1 MKLTQKNADTDLGSE
16 DATQA
21 AMKEKA
27 SGDPEIAEPAAPEDR
42 KSWSNVLNATTIGF
56 GVLAAAVGAL
66 SAYALLQFQDTDHME
81 LTQEL
86 GWQQKDID
94 DLRTEIMRI
103 DAALASI
110 GDGVARAIELEDEV
124 DRIRRSS
131 TDQSAKVRD
140 QIAGLKTRVD
150 DVTSKLDTLA
160 KSIQGRFAELQ
171 DRPLSVIAV
180 GTPEEAEQVLASSR
194 LAEIEGRVDELR
206 NRVTEMEAS
215 LEKIPSVDEL
225 ASMTDILEAG
235 IADLTVSSEIEEMVR
250 ANATRI
256 AKLETASI
264 GHSAAS
270 SLGLGIIAV
279 RAAVEIGTPYS
290 RIISDSGLSEDDL
303 PTVVI
308 EHAATGIV
316 SASYLRDSFAGYA
329 RAALAAPH
337 GQAVTEG
344 NGNGGGLVGFLRSL
358 FQVRP
363 LSPRDGESLGAIL
376 SRAEAAVREDNIE
389 DTLRILGTLPE
400 ASRAA
405 MSEWIQAAESRIAVL
420 NALDSLAGTGKSG

>member
-1 MKLTQKNADTDLGSE
+1 MKLTQKNADTDPGSE

-21 AMKEKA
+21 AMKEKV

-171 DRPLSVIAV
+171 RPPSVIAV

-225 ASMTDILEAG
+225 ASMTDTLEAG

-264 GHSAAS
+264 GRSAAS

-303 PTVVI
+303 PAVVI

-344 NGNGGGLVGFLRSL
+344 NDGGLVGFLRSL

-389 DTLRILGTLPE
+389 DTLRILGTLPD